1 MSEKLKAFWSARPW
15 WMNMLLAFCA
25 YMTFIYMPFDLFYK
39 PVEQDQEVWFGLML
53 TGWWAKATAPL
64 HWLIYGFGF
73 YGFLRMKSWMFPWAS
88 LYVVQVAIGFF
99 VFSAMRGNWVA
110 GFVSGLLFGLLAFYL
125 WRARPLFQA
134 SGAITSAAVGHE
146 SEGRS

>member
-1 MSEKLKAFWSARPW
+1 MNEKLKTFWFERPW
-15 WMNMLLAFCA
+15 WMNFLLAFCA

-39 PVEQDQEVWFGLML
+39 PVERDQEVWFGFML

-73 YGFLRMKSWMFPWAS
+73 YGFLKLKAWMFPWAS

-99 VFSAMRGNWVA
+99 VFSAMRGGWIFGA
-110 GFVSGLLFGLLAFYL
+110 LSAALFGLLAFYL
-125 WRARPLFQA
+125 WRARPLFQPVVTPA
-134 SGAITSAAVGHE
+134 TDQTVNEQS
-146 SEGRS
+146 